1 MGVTDGLFGLVST
14 LTKGDCGST
23 FCLSCLKKSNGEARV
38 DGEVLTLGVR
48 GLLGR
53 ISTVAVGEPSAV
65 VDRKLI
71 GLAIPGIA
79 ILG

>member
-1 MGVTDGLFGLVST
+1 M
-14 LTKGDCGST
+14 
-23 FCLSCLKKSNGEARV
+23 